1 MAEHAQSPPSPP
13 HPAISPEV
21 VEPQVQSPSTISSY
35 IPSIISSVH
44 PGAGYTPIDD
54 FQDQDTSYKGA
65 SPKQSG
71 QEDEDDSVHGL
82 RIQFP
87 DDGEE
92 RERRL
97 SFGATVMHKPS
108 SNSLLS
114 PNSARSMGLGR
125 RSRSASL
132 DSEEQDI
139 TYRRGSEPSLYRS
152 YTEDDDTRNLAR
164 PRASTSAT
172 SITIGQT
179 LHPDEPL
186 CKTKHH
192 FFQGRANWLYITI
205 ISLSVYSTVF
215 SAIWLGLAVTK
226 PHYGRHIMDNGPL
239 TPSTASLLCA
249 AFAKTIELSFVTVF
263 VSFLGQVL
271 SHRAI
276 VSNSKGITIA
286 EMAMRAWVQQPGT
299 MITHWESV
307 RYAGLTFL
315 GAISLTAALMAMFY
329 TTASDALVAPKL
341 KFGSSK
347 LRVLHGEVKT
357 IFANESQQIA
367 NCKTPMN
374 NDNDNWNYG
383 PTCVEIEHSGQA
395 YHNYAQFLTN
405 WDVIIK
411 TGNGTTDQLRRP
423 LPVGMLYDNTSI
435 TGSWVEINN
444 MNNVSNA
451 FNRVV
456 NNVTLAMPL
465 TSVFNAA
472 KHPVNGILQPQ
483 ELDVGHTLL
492 LLIGLG

>member
-1 MAEHAQSPPSPP
+1 MADHARSPPSPP
-13 HPAISPEV
+13 HPAHSPEI
-21 VEPQVQSPSTISSY
+21 VEPQAQSPSTISSY

-44 PGAGYTPIDD
+44 HGAGYTPIDD
-54 FQDQDTSYKGA
+54 FQEQDTSYKGA
-65 SPKQSG
+65 SPKQP
-71 QEDEDDSVHGL
+71 QTDDENDSVHGL

-97 SFGATVMHKPS
+97 SFGATVVHKPS
-108 SNSLLS
+108 STSLLS

-125 RSRSASL
+125 HSRSASL

-139 TYRRGSEPSLYRS
+139 TYRQHSEPSLYRPF
-152 YTEDDDTRNLAR
+152 TEDDDTRHLAR

-186 CKTKHH
+186 CKTNHH

-205 ISLSVYSTVF
+205 IFLSVYSTVF

-226 PHYGRHIMDNGPL
+226 PHYGRQIMDKGPL

-276 VSNSKGITIA
+276 VTDSKGITIA

-299 MITHWESV
+299 MITHWGSV
-307 RYAGLTFL
+307 RHAGLTFL
-315 GAISLTAALMAMFY
+315 GVISLTAAIMAMFY
-329 TTASDALVAPKL
+329 TTASDALVSPKL

-357 IFANESQQIA
+357 IFANETQQIA

-374 NDNDNWNYG
+374 ESLDHWYYG
-383 PTCVEIEHSGQA
+383 PTCVEIQYSGEA
-395 YHNYAQFLTN
+395 YHNYAQFLSN
-405 WDVIIK
+405 WDFIIK
-411 TGNGTTDQLRRP
+411 AKIGSAQQSLRP
-423 LPVGMLYDNTSI
+423 PPVGMLYDNTSI
-435 TGSWVEINN
+435 TGSWVEIND
-444 MNNVSNA
+444 MNNVSNKHD
-451 FNRVV
+451 RVV

-483 ELDVGHTLL
+483 ELDVRHTLS
-492 LLIGLG
+492 LLI